1 MSAMN
6 DHLKNLVEDVD
17 GALGA
22 AVVDLNTGLLLG
34 VHHTIPYFTQSYLD
48 AVAAASVEM
57 LRGKTVQAVEKMLS
71 AQRGEEV
78 RHMIK
83 EIQMT
88 TDNTYHFMS
97 IVPGKPDALL
107 IMVTKRTTNLGMG
120 WTAMRRALE
129 AVAPLCP

>member
-1 MSAMN
+1 MN

-34 VHHTIPYFTQSYLD
+34 VYHTIPYFTQSYLD